1 MKMIYKAFA
10 KKLFGKDYER
20 LIRTLLVLGAVFFG
34 LRTAGMQIEISAG
47 ILYLMASMF
56 TAGIMWQAL
65 SSKDQ
70 ASYLQNLYMLPFEN
84 RKLVFSYISAL
95 GSYTLLTKTAAL
107 LSVAFAVSAW
117 TWTEVLGSFLCA
129 VHAALFAAV
138 LFSFRN
144 HPWAGS
150 LWAVVVVIVLLWGEN
165 MAVFW
170 ILAIHSL
177 FLLLVLWRADAY
189 SFYFV
194 DGKRSRTVKSR
205 RHVLISAYFVRY
217 LRGHKNYLANTGIL
231 WGLALVLPVFFEK
244 TADTFALPMGFA
256 LLTFNTPVCI
266 LLSGD
271 PALERAVRFLPGQGK
286 GFCIPYGLF
295 LFFCNFAADVIFL
308 CSWQI
313 QSGGV
318 TARMAGM
325 AAVFSSLGAVLSVML
340 EWFFPVR
347 GWKIESDLWHHP
359 RKYVVPGIMLM
370 LAGGIS
376 HFTK

>member
-1 MKMIYKAFA
+1 
-10 KKLFGKDYER
+10 
-20 LIRTLLVLGAVFFG
+20 
-34 LRTAGMQIEISAG
+34 
-47 ILYLMASMF
+47 
-56 TAGIMWQAL
+56 MWQAL

-84 RKLVFSYISAL
+84 RKLVFSYVSAL

-205 RHVLISAYFVRY
+205 RHVLMFAYFVRY

-231 WGLALVLPVFFEK
+231 WGLALVLPVFLRRRQTHSHFPWV
-244 TADTFALPMGFA
+244 LPSS
-256 LLTFNTPVCI
+256 PSI
-266 LLSGD
+266 RLS
-271 PALERAVRFLPGQGK
+271 VSCCPGIRPWK
-286 GFCIPYGLF
+286 GLF
-295 LFFCNFAADVIFL
+295 GSCPGREKGSASLMV
-308 CSWQI
+308 CSCF
-313 QSGGV
+313 SV
-318 TARMAGM
+318 TLR
-325 AAVFSSLGAVLSVML
+325 
-340 EWFFPVR
+340 R
-347 GWKIESDLWHHP
+347 
-359 RKYVVPGIMLM
+359 R
-370 LAGGIS
+370 
-376 HFTK
+376 